1 MLSTK
6 YLPGKFTL
14 LPLLKSII
22 FRRKLNHLYS
32 SFLLCILKLY
42 IFVVN
47 LDFFRNGFVLHMSN
61 SYDS

>member
-22 FRRKLNHLYS
+22 FHRKLDYLYS
-32 SFLLCILKLY
+32 SFLLCILKPY

-47 LDFFRNGFVLHMSN
+47 LDFFRNGFV
-61 SYDS
+61 